1 MTEHQEREQLWSLV
15 SQLKRQRC
23 LPAIR
28 EARQMLIAW
37 LKQHPDDYATLD
49 VNQEL
54 ARLEGALE
62 IIEEQ
67 KAEEQRTTGLVPA

>member
-1 MTEHQEREQLWSLV
+1 MGSFEEEREQLWFSV
-15 SQLKRQRC
+15 EQLERQRC

-37 LKQHPDDYATLD
+37 LKQHPNDYASLD

-54 ARLEGALE
+54 VMMEGALE
-62 IIEEQ
+62 IIEAQ
-67 KAEEQRTTGLVPA
+67 KLAEPVAV